1 MLLYCFLGV
10 LQFFSTVPAYGKNTF
25 LSLLLSYNVSY
36 FMGGLGGGGFRLVQ
50 FKPPTLFKIEI
61 SSNLH
66 YQVTN
71 NMART
76 PWQTQLTV
84 GHPPPLDKKSGSAH
98 MMSLLGF

>member
-1 MLLYCFLGV
+1 MLLYCFLGF

-25 LSLLLSYNVSY
+25 LSFLLSYNVSY
-36 FMGGLGGGGFRLVQ
+36 FMEDLGEGGLGGS
-50 FKPPTLFKIEI
+50 PPPLFKTEI

-66 YQVTN
+66 YKVTK

-84 GHPPPLDKKSGSAH
+84 GHPPPLKKKVWIRAYAEFT
-98 MMSLLGF
+98 GFF